1 MPSRA
6 LPVTM
11 TTRVKSFG
19 NCSTDTC
26 EESHQKS
33 PNASKWRIFASN
45 TTLHGLRQVVRNES
59 SFFKRF
65 IWFLFLCTAAGTY
78 CYLSTISVTKYFSR
92 PIKTVISQ
100 EASSNGLK
108 FPAVTICN
116 LNFFMKSKI
125 DTAEEDENFVKLGLN
140 ITGCSDREFRRVRGN
155 LTCGQALLCAFDW
168 FGYAIVRGC
177 NKTVRQNIVEAL
189 NRSSERIFSQEEFLT
204 RYGHNITDMFL
215 LYCRF
220 MKKTECSV
228 EDFVPKLTESGIC
241 YTFNSGEKSPVLRTL
256 FEGPDLGLN
265 ILLDVQTNE
274 STMADFSH
282 GFKVI
287 VHDQDTFVNR
297 HIGFNIP
304 PGFHATVAVKLRK
317 VKSDHNHI
325 DPFIAG
331 IWTRFHVFFYVYML
345 RMFGFL
351 LSSFF
356 WSFFLPQW
364 FTPELAKNLLL
375 RPFYLLVIWR
385 ESSPLLK

>member
-177 NKTVRQNIVEAL
+177 NRTVRQNIVEAL

-220 MKKTECSV
+220 MKTTECSV
-228 EDFVPKLTESGIC
+228 EDFIPKLTESGIC

-331 IWTRFHVFFYVYML
+331 IWTRFHVFFYLYML

-356 WSFFLPQW
+356 WSFFLHNGSH
-364 FTPELAKNLLL
+364 LS
-375 RPFYLLVIWR
+375 WR
-385 ESSPLLK
+385 KIYY